1 MSSDQILLSCPILSQ
16 ADERIKSLGFHVR
29 ELSINDFHKGFLRV
43 LGMLTSVGSLTF
55 GQFMGKILLLYE
67 RSL

>member
-1 MSSDQILLSCPILSQ
+1 MLSDQLLSNCPILSQ

-29 ELSINDFHKGFLRV
+29 ELDINDFHKGFLRV
-43 LGMLTSVGSLTF
+43 LGMLTTVGPLTF
-55 GQFMGKILLLYE
+55 GQFMGKIVLSYK